1 VKADPEA
8 LAGWTAASHELA
20 LSKSFPGGDGGDF
33 FELTTTRNRGR
44 LQASDAAAS
53 DVTAVEYDVCIKPL
67 MGWGGSRFE
76 RQYSTAGWLAALPIF
91 EPGYQI
97 IMSHGL
103 ASGSIVVD
111 GKTVEFKDAAAYAGT
126 KTNADVSLGVHS
138 ISLEWTPIGPH
149 RLDPLTL
156 NPFGVLASPYTSILR
171 GARGE
176 G

>member
-1 VKADPEA
+1 MKADPEA
-8 LAGWTAASHELA
+8 LVGWTAASHELA
-20 LSKSFPGGDGGDF
+20 LSKSFPGGDGGEF
-33 FELTTTRNRGR
+33 FELTATRNRGR

-53 DVTAVEYDVCIKPL
+53 DVTAVEYDFDIKPL

-111 GKTVEFKDAAAYAGT
+111 GKTVEFTNAPAYAGNE
-126 KTNADVSLGVHS
+126 TNGEVSLGMRS
-138 ISLEWTPIGPH
+138 AG
-149 RLDPLTL
+149 LD
-156 NPFGVLASPYTSILR
+156 A
-171 GARGE
+171 
-176 G
+176 